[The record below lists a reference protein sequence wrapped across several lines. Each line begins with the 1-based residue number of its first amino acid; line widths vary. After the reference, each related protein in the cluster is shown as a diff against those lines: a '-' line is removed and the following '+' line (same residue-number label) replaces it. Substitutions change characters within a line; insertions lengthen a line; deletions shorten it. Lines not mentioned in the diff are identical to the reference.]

1 MGNSAR
7 ILIRRM
13 KSSIRER
20 EMSHFTKGDYE
31 YVREKERKPLRQLI
45 THKEPKSR
53 ITEQY
58 RNIRTN
64 IEFTSVDNHIRSIIV
79 TSADPGDGKTTT
91 ISNLAVVFGQQGKK
105 FY

>member
-1 MGNSAR
+1 MMKCGNSAR

-20 EMSHFTKGDYE
+20 KGKCCISQ
-31 YVREKERKPLRQLI
+31 KEIMNMFGRKKRKPLRQLI

-64 IEFTSVDNHIRSIIV
+64 IEFTSVDNHVRSIIV
-79 TSADPGDGKTTT
+79 TSADQVMGK
-91 ISNLAVVFGQQGKK
+91 QQQSQT
-105 FY
+105 